1 MADPDGA
8 DGRPGLFG
16 RVRAMLR
23 GRREILTLEDPM
35 TLTTFNVIREGPG
48 AALAAAAAF
57 VWSIGVVGALLWELV
72 DVWSGRM
79 RLLGWLGLD
88 PAACAASPTFRRMA
102 FVVIGGGLGSAL
114 SSLRSLIFWHCT
126 HRAFE
131 PRFLWRYVTGPLS
144 GGALA
149 MLVQILVQA
158 GTAVLGSDGPGSG
171 SRQSMTLF
179 AIGMLSGYGAEQVTR
194 WLDDHV
200 RRLFRPTGE
209 PTARPGAPPSPAPTA
224 PPEARRPDRRL
235 AQPASADG
243 V

>member
-1 MADPDGA
+1 MPERDGA
-8 DGRPGLFG
+8 ADRSGLLGRM
-16 RVRAMLR
+16 RAMLR

-35 TLTTFNVIREGPG
+35 TLTTFNVIREGPA

-57 VWSIGVVGALLWELV
+57 LWSMSVVAGLLWELV

-79 RLLGWLGLD
+79 RLLAWLGFD
-88 PAACAASPTFRRMA
+88 PAACAASPTFRQMA

-144 GGALA
+144 GAALA

-158 GTAVLGSDGPGSG
+158 GTAVLGSDGPGTG

-209 PTARPGAPPSPAPTA
+209 PTAKAGAPPPPPAQA
-224 PPEARRPDRRL
+224 SRPDRL
-235 AQPASADG
+235 PAQPAGSNG